1 MLNHLNWFFFYGKYP
16 CASKHGENRDRK
28 WWSRQQPILSQMA
41 KKIPNSFSIFSS
53 KTLKK
58 QLEESFER
66 KDGARNP
73 FENNL
78 NRSAGLNG
86 NCTTPS
92 SCESG
97 KKCAWMHHQ
106 TDEQSSQKPKWK
118 LRKAEWLKFSG
129 NVECAWHLVKHA
141 SGRRAAEVFKE
152 TTEGHKV
159 LRPMKRAKIHER
171 HTVTESG
178 PSRGKIGSTEPR
190 GVDDVPKFA
199 THQQRK
205 NVSPKYRESQRELR
219 CYFSGVSQ
227 RRIER
232 EF

>member
-1 MLNHLNWFFFYGKYP
+1 
-16 CASKHGENRDRK
+16 
-28 WWSRQQPILSQMA
+28 MA

-53 KTLKK
+53 KTLKEK

-86 NCTTPS
+86 NCTTTS

-129 NVECAWHLVKHA
+129 NVECVWHLVKHA

-159 LRPMKRAKIHER
+159 LRPIKRAKIHER
-171 HTVTESG
+171 HTQSRNQVHRHTQSRNQVHREG
-178 PSRGKIGSTEPR
+178 KLVLPSPVASMMYQNSRRTSREKTWVQSTQNLNENWDAISLVFLSAVLR
-190 GVDDVPKFA
+190 ENFSSFRS
-199 THQQRK
+199 TLHNRSHIMLL
-205 NVSPKYRESQRELR
+205 NVWN
-219 CYFSGVSQ
+219 
-227 RRIER
+227 
-232 EF
+232 